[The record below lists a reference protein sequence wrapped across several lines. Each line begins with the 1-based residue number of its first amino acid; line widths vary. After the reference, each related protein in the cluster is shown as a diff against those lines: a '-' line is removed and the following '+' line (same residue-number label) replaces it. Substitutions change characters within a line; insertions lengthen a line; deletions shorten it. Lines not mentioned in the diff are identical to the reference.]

1 MIDFIKKHPQ
11 KTIEVGIMSAPEIVF
26 DRGRGSE
33 RALFK
38 EGKVYFDGALHQ
50 ELYLESQSAFILRDV
65 TIGIDFHWERRL
77 DQTFTGAFKFITEGT
92 NIRAINIIGIEDYL
106 LSVISSEMKSSA
118 DLELLKA
125 HAIISRSWLLNR
137 VEDRRRALN
146 SGQMQGLPHTS
157 FDVCAD
163 DHCQRY
169 QGVSMAAS
177 DNVRAAINGTWGKV
191 LTFEGKIC
199 DTRYSKCCG
208 GTTELFSTCW
218 EDLDF
223 PYLRSI
229 PDTGETEADPFCHTD
244 DDEVLQQVLNDY
256 DLETKDFFEWEVRY
270 SRAELS
276 DLVRRRTGVDYG
288 AILSLEALE
297 RGPSGRIKY
306 LRINGTKQSGVI
318 GKELS
323 IRRAFCESHLKSSAF
338 DIEWNGDILI
348 LKGHGWGHGVGLCQI
363 GAAVMASKGYSYQEI
378 LQHYYPG
385 TEITSL

>member
-1 MIDFIKKHPQ
+1 MIDCIKKRPQ
-11 KTIEVGIMSAPEIVF
+11 KIIEVGIMSAPEIVF
-26 DRGRGSE
+26 DRGQGPE
-33 RALFK
+33 RVLFK
-38 EGKVYFDGALHQ
+38 EGSIFLGGTLHK
-50 ELYLESQSAFILRDV
+50 ELFLESQSAFILHDV
-65 TIGIDFHWERRL
+65 TIGIDFHWERRR
-77 DQTFTGAFKFITEGT
+77 DQTFTGALKFITEGT

-137 VEDRRRALN
+137 VEDRRRALT
-146 SGQMQGLPHTS
+146 SGQIQGLPHIS

-169 QGVSMAAS
+169 QGVSMAES
-177 DNVRAAINGTWGKV
+177 NNVRAAIEDTWGEV

-223 PYLRSI
+223 PYLRSVS
-229 PDTGETEADPFCHTD
+229 DTGEREADPFCHTD

-270 SRAELS
+270 SRAEIS

-288 AILSLEALE
+288 TILSLEALE

-306 LRINGTKQSGVI
+306 LRINGTKQSGII
-318 GKELS
+318 GKELA